1 MFNLATIC
9 NLYGYDEVF
18 KDIEINEKL
27 DKDTLINTILDSCAM
42 YEPIYPELEIL
53 NMKIKVFFKKHKI
66 EFDKL
71 VYLYNLQYN
80 NDYNP
85 IWNKDGKKTH
95 TETSKR
101 IKDNT
106 LDNTTSKNTT
116 MNNLI
121 KDSNEET
128 HQVSAFDSN
137 TFSNDRNS
145 TSTDTRDE
153 TGKEDYNG
161 NENTIGNEQENI
173 ELKIEDFEQGN
184 IGVTTT
190 ASMINEEISL
200 QKNFN
205 AYEIIA
211 TMFYD
216 ELMLHVAYTNQ
227 LPY

>member
-1 MFNLATIC
+1 MFNLASVC

-18 KDIEINEKL
+18 KNIEINEKL
-27 DKDTLINTILDSCAM
+27 DKDTLINTILDNCAM

-53 NMKIKVFFKKHKI
+53 NMKIKVFFKKHRI

-71 VYLYNLQYN
+71 VYLYTLQYKS
-80 NDYNP
+80 DYNP
-85 IWNKDGKKTH
+85 IWNKDGNKTH

-106 LDNTTSKNTT
+106 VNNTNSITNSNTITSNDVDTNT
-116 MNNLI
+116 
-121 KDSNEET
+121 
-128 HQVSAFDSN
+128 VSAYDSD
-137 TFSNDRNS
+137 TFSNDSQTSS
-145 TSTDTRDE
+145 TSNKQE
-153 TGKEDYNG
+153 QKTGNTI
-161 NENTIGNEQENI
+161 ENTIGNENENI
-173 ELKIEDFEQGN
+173 ELKIQDIEQGN

-190 ASMINEEISL
+190 ATMINEEVEL

-205 AYEIIA
+205 VYDIIA

-216 ELMLHVAYTNQ
+216 ELMLHVAYTNK